1 MSSGNK
7 SWIQKYFNVEPY
19 EALKFLFLTAIFFF
33 TIAGYTLAK
42 ELKDAVFL
50 GIVGKEYIPW
60 AKVLSMFILIPA
72 ILFYTT
78 LVDRL
83 RRYQLLFG
91 YAFFYGIATLVA
103 AYFVGHETIG
113 MLNTDTSAYR
123 LFGWLF
129 YFLIEGYSPFV
140 VGVFW
145 AFASSVNSPESAKKS
160 YGYMV
165 SGSKIGGL
173 FSSGVAYLFFTW
185 YSSNGNTL
193 LDDVFAHQV
202 MMVFSAILILFVP
215 LMVMLLM
222 KFVPGHYLHG
232 YEVAYRIEK
241 ERSKQGKV
249 KTGLLEGLRL
259 MLRYPYVLGIFGMVY
274 FYEIVATILSYL
286 KLGVA
291 QNSSVNLAGT
301 SAYLFWIAFTAHSVG
316 LLIAF
321 FGTSNLLKRLG
332 ERVCLLLVPLFSGV
346 LLLYAMIDMAPHSIV
361 MAVVALKAINYAF
374 SWPVRESL
382 YIPTIKEIK
391 FKSKSWIDAFGSK
404 FAKTS
409 GSTFNIMINGVLPSL
424 ILPMHA
430 GFFAIIILLWFGTS
444 FLLGRKFE
452 WVINNKEVIGYK
464 KPDINGE
471 KL

>member
-1 MSSGNK
+1 MSSDSE
-7 SWIQKYFNVEPY
+7 SWIQKYFKIEPY

-50 GIVGKEYIPW
+50 GVVGKEYIPW

-91 YAFFYGIATLVA
+91 YALFYGISSLVA
-103 AYFVGHETIG
+103 AYFVGHESIG
-113 MLNTDTSAYR
+113 LLNTNTSAYR

-145 AFASSVNSPESAKKS
+145 AFASSINSPESAKKS

-173 FSSGVAYLFFTW
+173 FSSGIAYLFFSW
-185 YSSNGNTL
+185 YSNNGNTL
-193 LDDVFAHQV
+193 LNDVFAHQV
-202 MMVFSAILILFVP
+202 MMVFSAMLILCVP
-215 LMVMLLM
+215 IMVMLLM

-232 YEVAYRIEK
+232 YEVAYRVEK
-241 ERSKQGKV
+241 ERSKQKKV
-249 KTGLLEGLRL
+249 KAGLFEGLRL
-259 MLRYPYVLGIFGMVY
+259 MIKYPYVLGIFGMVY

-291 QNSSVNLAGT
+291 QRDSFNLAGT
-301 SAYLFWIAFTAHSVG
+301 SAYLFWVAFIMHSVG
-316 LLIAF
+316 LMIAF
-321 FGTSNLLKRLG
+321 FGTSTLLKRLG
-332 ERVCLLLVPLFSGV
+332 ERICLLLIPLFSGV
-346 LLLYAMIDMAPHSIV
+346 LLLYAMIDMSPHAII
-361 MAVVALKAINYAF
+361 MALVSLKAINYAF

-409 GSTFNIMINGVLPSL
+409 GSTFNIMMHGVLPGF
-424 ILPMHA
+424 ILPVHA
-430 GFFAIIILLWFGTS
+430 GFFAIIVLFWFVTS
-444 FLLGRKFE
+444 LVLGKRFE
-452 WVINNKEVIGYK
+452 SVIANEEVIGYE
-464 KPDINGE
+464 KPDITV
-471 KL
+471 